1 MNNEIAQTFVPRK
14 SRTWDGAYS
23 PYHNIYSKRYCDLY
37 INVLIFAYRYNAIK
51 AENIKHSYKYMKKTK
66 T

>member
-23 PYHNIYSKRYCDLY
+23 PHHNIYSKRYCDLY

-51 AENIKHSYKYMKKTK
+51 AENKNIVTN

>member
-23 PYHNIYSKRYCDLY
+23 PHHNIYSKRYCDLY
-37 INVLIFAYRYNAIK
+37 INVLIFAYRYIIFT
-51 AENIKHSYKYMKKTK
+51 AENNKHSYKYMKKTK